1 MALDHTPVKTTGFT
15 KVSIAPVGVLSDETV
30 WTEAFVTLRDS
41 VNITQAVAT
50 KNPIYIDQADGAYYQ
65 TYTPG
70 DFTVTMDVPD
80 TASSLIDLLFE
91 TTTADPFA
99 PSGQSATG
107 IKLKHK
113 PVRKMMRFEFES
125 GSTVIITNADIT
137 SNFSGATLSTTM
149 LSIHIEAT
157 AMAGSDTGED
167 AEVVI
172 YQPTGVAPTFYTWVK
187 YASDANGTGMSDT
200 KGSLTYTGV
209 AFNKSTAVESDDP
222 LQYTW
227 FLG

>member
-15 KVSIAPVGVLSDETV
+15 KVSIAPVGVLSDTTV

-50 KNPIYIDQADGAYYQ
+50 KNPIYVDQADGAYYQ

-70 DFTVTMDVPD
+70 EFMVTMDCPD
-80 TASSLIDLLFE
+80 TAGSLIDLLFA
-91 TTTADPFA
+91 TTATDPFA
-99 PSGQSATG
+99 PNGFTSTG

-113 PVRKMMRFEFES
+113 PVRKMMKLEFES
-125 GSTVIITNADIT
+125 GSTVIISNADIS
-137 SNFSGATLSTTM
+137 SNFTGATLSTNM

-157 AMAGSDTGED
+157 AMAGEATGED

-172 YQPTGVAPTFYTWVK
+172 YQPTGVAPTLYTWVK
-187 YASDANGTGMSDT
+187 YASDANGTGISDT
-200 KGSLTYTGV
+200 KGALTYTGV
-209 AFNKSTAVESDDP
+209 AFNKSTAVESSDP